1 MKKMRKYMLAMLI
14 CFLAGSFMVTKTG
27 HAASAEVDISTDRS
41 EVTVGQTLYVYLT
54 ITSDTAF
61 GDFEANLTYDEEVL
75 EYTGKQSY
83 VVGNNGFLKI
93 SDMNVSDGDTVRKYT
108 LEFKA
113 INIGISD
120 ISLMEPFM
128 VYDYESE
135 DGMPVSANVLTVQV
149 EPEETASDNAF
160 LSSLKIKP
168 SELQPA
174 FDKNIFSYKTTVD
187 HETEKL
193 IINAERE
200 DSNAIVRISGNDSL
214 KEGEN
219 KIVVTVIAESG
230 TVIEYNIDVFREY
243 ASAEDEVPE
252 DSPIT
257 PSTKHGT
264 FEIVRT
270 GDELFA
276 VYEGKYKLVEPGP
289 EVRIP
294 SGYIKTK
301 IIISDIS
308 IDVFAPEDN
317 LGYDFLL
324 IYAENELGEPGFYSF
339 DRVERTIQRC
349 VPDDLAIR
357 APETDQL
364 AEINKLKS
372 DYRSNLMKAVIII
385 TLLSVLCAVL
395 VVLCVRFYMNATR
408 RRKK

>member
-1 MKKMRKYMLAMLI
+1 MKKTRKYILAIML
-14 CFLAGSFMVTKTG
+14 CFLAGSFTSTKTG
-27 HAASAEVDISTDRS
+27 QAASAEVDISTDSS
-41 EVTVGQTLYVYLT
+41 EVTVGQSLFVYLT

-75 EYTGKQSY
+75 EYTGNHTY
-83 VVGNNGFLKI
+83 ITGNNGFLKF
-93 SDMNVSDGDTVRKYT
+93 SDMNVSDGVTVRKYA

-113 INIGISD
+113 ISIGISD

-128 VYDYESE
+128 VYDYQSG
-135 DGMPVSANVLTVQV
+135 DGMPVSANVLTVHV
-149 EPEETASDNAF
+149 KPEETASNNAF

-168 SELQPA
+168 SELEPA
-174 FDKNIFSYKTTVD
+174 FDKNIFTYKTTVGY
-187 HETEKL
+187 ETERL
-193 IINAERE
+193 IIDAELE
-200 DSNAIVRISGNDSL
+200 DSKAIVRITGNDSL

-230 TVIEYNIDVFREY
+230 TVIEYTIDVFREY
-243 ASAEDEVPE
+243 IPSGDQTTEDT
-252 DSPIT
+252 PIT

-264 FEIVRT
+264 FEILRS

-276 VYEGKYKLVEPGP
+276 VYGGKYKLVEPDP
-289 EVRIP
+289 TVRIP

-308 IDVFAPEDN
+308 IDVYAPEDN
-317 LGYDFLL
+317 LSYDFLL
-324 IYAENELGEPGFYSF
+324 IYAENELGEAGFYSF

-349 VPDDLAIR
+349 VPEDLAIR

-364 AEINKLKS
+364 AEINELKS
-372 DYRSNLMKAVIII
+372 NYRSNLIKAVFIIS
-385 TLLSVLCAVL
+385 LLSVLCAVL
-395 VVLCVRFYMNATR
+395 IVLCIRFYMKPRR